1 MVFLIVL
8 AALVVWA
15 LAATVFVVIRDGYSP
30 VATRT
35 DGEARM
41 L

>member
-15 LAATVFVVIRDGYSP
+15 LAATVFVVIRDGYRP
-30 VATRT
+30 IATRME
-35 DGEARM
+35 GEART